1 MNNSNVFAI
10 LFRIL
15 GGTVLG
21 LSILICLFMNSS
33 TALIV
38 FSSGIVSSMLLFGF
52 GEVINLLQKNEDNQK
67 LIMNVLQ
74 KQIDNEKNFFDFAS
88 KELILWDKKLE
99 DINEKILNLCYEN
112 PKVEGGKEPTI
123 LDITESS
130 KPEVVEEKGE
140 TKILDISEQKN
151 TDVVEEDKA
160 KILEN
165 IEANLPKL
173 QEAKMSERFMHLYEL
188 DNLLYTAKSP
198 VIVIGGVLLKDI
210 ETNRLI
216 IQLKFSSISDNSI
229 IAIKIK
235 IAEKDIV
242 NKIENILEY
251 QYLDLN
257 VKYGDKFGDN
267 KAILIKGVNTKKFS
281 IENMTIVF
289 DNKETVTINTFCSL
303 PRIKKLIDEVKLTE
317 LEKQYRLN
325 VNNYAKY
332 VPVEFG
338 DIWMCSCGEWNKNTI
353 CRRCKAAKNIVF
365 SNYDIQKL
373 NIEMNSRLRE
383 KRMREIE
390 KEKKE
395 ELYKQKLLERELK
408 RKKYIKVVLGII
420 IAVIFIILS
429 IVYLNR

>member
-1 MNNSNVFAI
+1 MN
-10 LFRIL
+10 
-15 GGTVLG
+15 G
-21 LSILICLFMNSS
+21 S

-74 KQIDNEKNFFDFAS
+74 KQIDNEKNFFYFAS

-112 PKVEGGKEPTI
+112 PKVEREKEPTMLDVSESTTMAGESPSEGKEPTI
-123 LDITESS
+123 LDIAESS

-198 VIVIGGVLLKDI
+198 VIVIDGVLLKDI

-216 IQLKFSSISDNSI
+216 IQLKFSSISDKSI

-289 DNKETVTINTFCSL
+289 DNKETVTVNTFCSL

>member
-1 MNNSNVFAI
+1 MN
-10 LFRIL
+10 
-15 GGTVLG
+15 G
-21 LSILICLFMNSS
+21 S

-112 PKVEGGKEPTI
+112 PKVEREKEPTMLDVSESTTMAGESPSEGKEPTI
-123 LDITESS
+123 LDIAESS

-198 VIVIGGVLLKDI
+198 VIVIDGVLLKDI

-216 IQLKFSSISDNSI
+216 IQLKFSSISDKSI

-289 DNKETVTINTFCSL
+289 DNKETVTVNTFCSL